1 MDYNDLQYVYWL
13 SSLTTMYID
22 DGKNSDQVAGIA
34 SPERLVAYS
43 VYRRTCVGK
52 LQNSRRIPTHHR
64 GALPWSST
72 LEGPSFAA
80 NILNK
85 KNTDIGLLQY
95 FLKPKVTRHV
105 RHVSHSIVMAA
116 SKARLSNQNCLDL
129 SSWQCQVCSCEDPPV
144 LGTCSKQHKKTNA
157 ARLSCIFRSWV
168 IEAVMELTK
177 DL

>member
-1 MDYNDLQYVYWL
+1 
-13 SSLTTMYID
+13 MYI

-52 LQNSRRIPTHHR
+52 LQNSRRIPTHQK
-64 GALPWSST
+64 GAPC
-72 LEGPSFAA
+72 LEVQLLRDLLLQQISWT
-80 NILNK
+80 K
-85 KNTDIGLLQY
+85 KTTQKNTDIGLLQY
-95 FLKPKVTRHV
+95 FLQYFLKPKATRHV
-105 RHVSHSIVMAA
+105 RHVSHSIVMVA